1 MSGRLWPW
9 VLIVLALL
17 PAALVHA
24 PTPPPVPGSA
34 TDIVTVAVTGSPAAT
49 VDPAVAVQGA
59 GALIGDNLFPTLF
72 TIGPGGMLA
81 PGLAVAASASG
92 NVVTVQLGRNRLVNG
107 VPLTPA
113 MVVRALSRDL
123 WPSTGAP
130 LAARLLADVKGAA
143 AVEAGKAQWVSG
155 IQATGP
161 YQLRFVLTAPRANWV
176 YRLANPVLGIVPVRD
191 LTGGQGFWTL
201 TDLVGAGSWRLV
213 DAIPSASMEFQ
224 AVGGLPPTLVDI
236 QRYPRLRE
244 AALALVNG
252 QVQAVAVSW
261 GDVGQ
266 LPALVKATHGSL
278 RADIRFLAQD
288 ARLALVFNAS
298 SATGWNKVQPT
309 GPRVR
314 VLVRQAF
321 GGVVPPAANG
331 RLPGPA
337 APPSGGAAAS
347 VASPL
352 PVAVDAADPMALAA
366 AKELE
371 RLDPEAYRVT
381 VLTPGAWQ
389 AALAQG
395 TLPAVLTTVWPGQP
409 LPSAMAG
416 WQIRPLAPAGALWLV
431 ARTVPHVVAL
441 PNGMVQWTSLVGSH
455 G

>member
-1 MSGRLWPW
+1 MRGRVWPW
-9 VLIVLALL
+9 LLIILALL

-24 PTPPPVPGSA
+24 PTPPAVRASA

-72 TIGPGGMLA
+72 TIGPDGMLA
-81 PGLAVAASASG
+81 PGLAVAASTSG

-123 WPSTGAP
+123 WPTTDAP

-143 AVEAGKAQWVSG
+143 AVAAGKAQWVSG

-161 YQLRFVLTAPRANWV
+161 YQLRFVLTTSSANWV

-224 AVGGLPPTLVDI
+224 AVAGLPPTLVDVE
-236 QRYPRLRE
+236 RYPRLKE
-244 AALALVNG
+244 AALALING
-252 QVQAVAVSW
+252 QVQAVAVPW
-261 GDVGQ
+261 ADVTQVAG
-266 LPALVKATHGSL
+266 LVQARHESL
-278 RADIRFLAQD
+278 RMRTVFLAKD
-288 ARLALVFNAS
+288 AHLALVFNPA
-298 SATGWNKVQPT
+298 SATGWSKVQPT
-309 GPRVR
+309 GPQVR
-314 VLVRQAF
+314 ALVRRAF
-321 GGVVPPAANG
+321 AGTVPPAGTG

-337 APPSGGAAAS
+337 APAPGGGAAIVTA
-347 VASPL
+347 PL
-352 PVAVDAADPMALAA
+352 PVAVDAANPMAVAA
-366 AKELE
+366 ANALE
-371 RLDPEAYRVT
+371 RMDPAAYRVT
-381 VLTPGAWQ
+381 VLAPGAWQ
-389 AALAQG
+389 AALVQG

-409 LPSAMAG
+409 LPPAMAG
-416 WQIRPLAPAGALWLV
+416 WQVRRLAPAGALWLL
-431 ARTVPHVVAL
+431 AKTVRHVTAF
-441 PNGMVQWTSLVGSH
+441 PNGMVQWASLVGSH